1 MLKYLK
7 KVIKKIKCKCN
18 MLCCCNS
25 KCSVN
30 NDDLNNIPK

>member
-7 KVIKKIKCKCN
+7 KIIKKIKCKCN

-25 KCSVN
+25 KCSI
-30 NDDLNNIPK
+30 DDNLNQVPK

>member
-7 KVIKKIKCKCN
+7 KLIKKIKCKCN

-25 KCSVN
+25 KCSVS
-30 NDDLNNIPK
+30 DDPITNL